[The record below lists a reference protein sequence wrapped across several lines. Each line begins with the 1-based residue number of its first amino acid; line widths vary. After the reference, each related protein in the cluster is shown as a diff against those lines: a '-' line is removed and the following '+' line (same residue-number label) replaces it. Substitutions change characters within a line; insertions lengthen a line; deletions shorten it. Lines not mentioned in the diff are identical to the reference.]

1 MRHVRAEGY
10 DGIVPRTLSFTVLAA
25 AMLPACAVD
34 KLFQWDLEFSPAR
47 KPGAVNAVPRPIDI
61 ATPDPFKTEQ
71 NIALQLWS
79 DLL

>member
-1 MRHVRAEGY
+1 
-10 DGIVPRTLSFTVLAA
+10 
-25 AMLPACAVD
+25 MLPAGAVD

-47 KPGAVNAVPRPIDI
+47 KPGAVNSISCPVDI
-61 ATPDPFKTEQ
+61 ATPDALETKQ